1 MSWLTDLFRER
12 RAATSANTAK
22 ERLKLVVV
30 HDRMHQRGAPS
41 FLPQLQADILKVL
54 RKYVDVPDSAVA
66 IDVSRDDTT
75 ESLELTI
82 SVPEA
87 NAAQPARA
95 AKPRSRR

>member
-12 RAATSANTAK
+12 QKTTASAAK

-54 RKYVDVPDSAVA
+54 RKYVSVPDSAVA
-66 IDVSRDDTT
+66 IDVSRDDTS

-87 NAAQPARA
+87 SGSNAPAT
-95 AKPRSRR
+95 KSRGRR